1 MQPHLVKGMEEV
13 KKVHAEVK
21 SKLHPRNKN
30 NTRYNFD
37 DLIKSCPELKPFVKP
52 NKFNDLSVDF
62 FNPKAVK
69 ALNKALLFH
78 YYGLKSWNLPEES
91 LCPPVPGRA
100 DYIHYIADLLAKIKN
115 KQIPTG
121 KEVKLLDIGTGASCI
136 YPLIGNSDYK
146 WSFIGSDTNEKS
158 VESAKTIIEENKLS
172 DSIEVSL
179 QKDKTNYFKG
189 ILKHNEKIHATVC
202 NPPFFATKKE
212 AEREQLRKLS
222 NLKQKR
228 VTKVDLNFGGQ
239 HDELW
244 CTGGEKK
251 FIREMAN
258 ESKQYRNNC
267 MWFTTLVSRS
277 EHLDN
282 IYQALDAAKAKTIK
296 TIPMGQGNKISRI
309 VAWTFLSKKEQ
320 REF

>member
-1 MQPHLVKGMEEV
+1 MEKV
-13 KKVHAEVK
+13 KKVQVAVK

-30 NTRYNFD
+30 NTRYNFEG
-37 DLIKSCPELKPFVKP
+37 LIKSCPELKTFVKP

-69 ALNKALLFH
+69 TLNKALVFH
-78 YYGLKSWNLPEES
+78 YYGLNAWDLPESS

-100 DYIHYIADLLAKIKN
+100 DYIHYVADLLAKSN
-115 KQIPTG
+115 NNEIPTG
-121 KEVKLLDIGTGASCI
+121 KEIKLLDIGTGAGCI
-136 YPLIGNSDYK
+136 YPIIGNSDYN
-146 WSFIGSDTNEKS
+146 WSFIGSDINKESVKS
-158 VESAKTIIEENKLS
+158 SSNIVKENKLNNE
-172 DSIEVSL
+172 IEVRL
-179 QKDKTNYFKG
+179 QSNKSNFFKG
-189 ILKHNEKIHATVC
+189 ILKHNEKIHASIC
-202 NPPFFATKKE
+202 NPPFFATAKD

-228 VTKVDLNFGGQ
+228 ITKAKLNFGGK

-244 CTGGEKK
+244 CKGGEKK
-251 FIREMAN
+251 FIRDMAN
-258 ESKQYRNNC
+258 ESKLYGEYC

-282 IYQALDAAKAKTIK
+282 IYQAINATKAKTIK